1 MEIELLK
8 AFLDRYPER
17 KNVLNQLVSEMGLS
31 MNVAIYALLKISSAN
46 HERIIVFLFEKDED
60 TGLMQHEYI
69 S

>member
-1 MEIELLK
+1 MK

-31 MNVAIYALLKISSAN
+31 MNVAIYALLKKSSAN
-46 HERIIVFLFEKDED
+46 HETIIGFLFEKDED

>member
-1 MEIELLK
+1 MK

-31 MNVAIYALLKISSAN
+31 MNVAIYALLKISNTN
-46 HERIIVFLFEKDED
+46 HETIIVFLFEKDED